1 MFEQDNDGGWN
12 WNWFLRERVALVT
25 GASSGMGA
33 EVARAFG
40 RAGARVVAVGRD
52 ADRLAATE
60 TTIVEEG
67 GEVLTLTADLTR
79 DGAATEVVDASL
91 QRWDRIDVLLHIA
104 GIFQPGEFAASDPSG
119 LDAQYDINVR
129 APYVLTGEALPHM
142 PEGSS
147 IVFIGSNI
155 AQVGMPGTAAY
166 SASKGAVHALTN
178 TLAAE
183 LADRRI
189 RVNNI
194 APGTV
199 MTPMTAGL
207 ETDETLRATHLSK
220 VLVGRLGTVEDV
232 AAAALYFASPHSG
245 FVTGATLMMDGGVVA
260 AW

>member
-1 MFEQDNDGGWN
+1 MFERDTNGGWH
-12 WNWFLRERVALVT
+12 WNWGLHDQVALIT

-33 EVARAFG
+33 EVARAFA

-52 ADRLAATE
+52 PERLAATE
-60 TTIVEEG
+60 ATIREDG
-67 GEVLTLTADLTR
+67 GEVLALSAELTAD
-79 DGAATEVVDASL
+79 GAAAHVVEASL
-91 QRWDRIDVLLHIA
+91 ERWTQIDVLLHIA
-104 GIFQPGEFAASDPSG
+104 GIFQPGEFAACDVAG

-129 APYVLTGEALPHM
+129 VPYTLTGEAIPHM
-142 PEGSS
+142 PRGSS

-155 AQVGMPGTAAY
+155 ARVGMPGTAAY
-166 SASKGAVHALTN
+166 SASKGAVHALTT

-183 LADRRI
+183 LAERRI

-199 MTPMTAGL
+199 LTPLTAGL
-207 ETDETLRATHLSK
+207 EADEAMRATHLSK
-220 VLVGRLGTVEDV
+220 VLVGRLGTVEDI

-245 FVTGATLMMDGGVVA
+245 YVTGATLIVDGGALA

>member
-1 MFEQDNDGGWN
+1 MFELDDNNRWN
-12 WNWFLRERVALVT
+12 WNWRLQDRVALIT

-40 RAGARVVAVGRD
+40 RARARVVAVGRD
-52 ADRLAATE
+52 PERLAATE
-60 TTIVEEG
+60 ATINEDG
-67 GEVLTLTADLTR
+67 GEVLALAAELTT
-79 DGAATEVVDASL
+79 DGAAAQVVEASL
-91 QRWDRIDVLLHIA
+91 ERWSRIDVLLHIA
-104 GIFQPGEFAASDPSG
+104 GIFQPGEFAASDVSG
-119 LDAQYDINVR
+119 LDAQYEINVR
-129 APYVLTGEALPHM
+129 VPYMLTGEAIPHM

-147 IVFIGSNI
+147 VVFIGSNI
-155 AQVGMPGTAAY
+155 TQVGMPGTAAY
-166 SASKGAVHALTN
+166 SASKGAVHALTT

-199 MTPMTAGL
+199 LTPMTAGVQ
-207 ETDETLRATHLSK
+207 EDEALRATHLGK

-245 FVTGATLMMDGGVVA
+245 YVTGATLIMDGGAIA

>member
-1 MFEQDNDGGWN
+1 MFELDNSSGWHWN
-12 WNWFLRERVALVT
+12 WGLRDRVALIT

-52 ADRLAATE
+52 PERLAATE
-60 TTIVEEG
+60 TTIIEEG
-67 GEVLTLTADLTR
+67 GEVLALAAELTS
-79 DGAATEVVDASL
+79 DGAAAQVVEASL
-91 QRWDRIDVLLHIA
+91 ERWSRIDVLLHIA
-104 GIFQPGEFAASDPSG
+104 GIFQPGEFAAGDVSG
-119 LDAQYDINVR
+119 LDAQYEINVR
-129 APYVLTGEALPHM
+129 VPYVLTGEASPHM

-155 AQVGMPGTAAY
+155 TRVGMPGTAAY
-166 SASKGAVHALTN
+166 SASKGAVHSLTT

-194 APGTV
+194 APGT
-199 MTPMTAGL
+199 MLTPMTAGL
-207 ETDETLRATHLSK
+207 QADAALRATHLSK

-245 FVTGATLMMDGGVVA
+245 YVTGATLIMDGGAIA